1 MSQGVI
7 DLRSPT
13 PDPLSAPP
21 SPSVGRSRDSSF
33 RPSPSR
39 RSTTVPSPARRGAA
53 APAAGPSNPRPAAEV
68 IDLSLEDDDDIEP
81 LARFVHNA
89 EAGPARPRPLRL
101 EAERFRNN
109 MAGRSSAVG
118 IDELRC
124 LPPCSEADEADAAEI
139 DAALARAAPAMER
152 LGAAFGVRND
162 PRPVIHL
169 PNPARGNGTVIPNP
183 ARGIGFGGAVLR
195 RGNREVRFDPHGA
208 TRQFHINPA
217 DGVAAAPNPAP
228 GDAPMVTR
236 TVERRVRRLRRLVD
250 PDYEPDEADAA
261 EGAEVAAAAADLEG
275 LYQRLQRPR
284 AAAIYALGDLLQY
297 PLGHGLMGRAPRDN
311 DVPTILAKVVA
322 DTVPEARKG
331 FTKTWEAE
339 DIDADPTDKAIRVD
353 DYGRVIPP
361 TPKKNRKPYLSCAH
375 CVNALR
381 VSSAQ
386 RDPKD
391 HVWAL
396 RCGHLI
402 DQQCLHDL
410 CSAAAAATEGDGDTA
425 ASDGRPAKRQRQSPR
440 KSKRKA
446 AARAPA
452 EHLWLCPVADC
463 QRVHIAQLVDGQWTQ
478 KQGVGAIQI
487 YV

>member
-13 PDPLSAPP
+13 PDPLSLPP

-39 RSTTVPSPARRGAA
+39 RSTTVPSPVRRGAP
-53 APAAGPSNPRPAAEV
+53 APAAGPSQLRPAAEV
-68 IDLSLEDDDDIEP
+68 IDLSLEDDDDIQP

-89 EAGPARPRPLRL
+89 EAGPARPRHPHL

-109 MAGRSSAVG
+109 MA
-118 IDELRC
+118 
-124 LPPCSEADEADAAEI
+124 EADEDDLAEI

-152 LGAAFGVRND
+152 LGAAFGIRND
-162 PRPVIHL
+162 PPPAV
-169 PNPARGNGTVIPNP
+169 NPP
-183 ARGIGFGGAVLR
+183 RGIGFGGAVFR
-195 RGNREVRFDPHGA
+195 RGNRELRFNPNGA

-217 DGVAAAPNPAP
+217 DGVAAPPNPPAD
-228 GDAPMVTR
+228 DAHMATR
-236 TVERRVRRLRRLVD
+236 STGRRLRQLHRLVD
-250 PDYEPDEADAA
+250 PDYEPDEADGD
-261 EGAEVAAAAADLEG
+261 EMAAAAAAVGDLDR

-284 AAAIYALGDLLQY
+284 PAPVMLGDFFQY
-297 PLGHGLMGRAPRDN
+297 PLGGGLMGRAPRDN

-331 FTKTWEAE
+331 FSRTWEAE
-339 DIDADPTDKAIRVD
+339 EIDADPTDKAIRVD
-353 DYGRVIPP
+353 DHGRVIPP

-402 DQQCLHDL
+402 DQQCLHEL
-410 CSAAAAATEGDGDTA
+410 CAAAAEGNGDAA
-425 ASDGRPAKRQRQSPR
+425 ASDEPAAKRQRHSPR
-440 KSKRKA
+440 KSKRKT
-446 AARAPA
+446 AARPPPPA
-452 EHLWLCPVADC
+452 EHSWLCPVADC
-463 QRVHIAQLVDGQWTQ
+463 KRVHVAQLVDGQWTQ